1 MASEATLR
9 AQRQLRTV
17 PPLHK
22 LTAATHRGTGC
33 CLLPRPHPGKERS
46 IDRERESERGADMAA
61 PYLYL
66 PYIGVAIMA
75 VLVFDADATWLQA
88 LVRSIAFGIAAYFVW
103 LHHRLSHAIRATNS
117 RKLRRDIEKRLTFA
131 TYFEDIACDYDP
143 VATQALERF
152 DPVKHATHCVFAR
165 KSRYA
170 IVTVESASEI
180 RIDSWL
186 GAI

>member
-61 PYLYL
+61 PYLVWRSWRCSCL
-66 PYIGVAIMA
+66 TPMRHGCRRWCARSPSVLRRTLCGCIIGCPMRFVPRTRGSYGEIS
-75 VLVFDADATWLQA
+75 
-88 LVRSIAFGIAAYFVW
+88 RSVSRSRRT
-103 LHHRLSHAIRATNS
+103 LRTLRATTILS
-117 RKLRRDIEKRLTFA
+117 RRKHSNASIQSSTPLTASLRA
-131 TYFEDIACDYDP
+131 
-143 VATQALERF
+143 
-152 DPVKHATHCVFAR
+152 
-165 KSRYA
+165 SRGML
-170 IVTVESASEI
+170 S
-180 RIDSWL
+180 
-186 GAI
+186 